1 MIYSPLQVAIFIL
14 VSLLQA
20 LQVIQFVHEIAHL
33 VLQRCNLSVAL
44 GKLLLFAL
52 QIECLLVNQSV
63 KLLDLI
69 EGLGDFKF
77 EVANVAAEV
86 ITLVC
91 LNLVRD
97 IKSVD
102 LFKVFPVALSEG
114 SQLVIRLSLL

>member
-1 MIYSPLQVAIFIL
+1 M
-14 VSLLQA
+14 
-20 LQVIQFVHEIAHL
+20 IQFVHEIAHL

-52 QIECLLVNQSV
+52 KIECLLVNQSV

-97 IKSVD
+97 IQPVD

-114 SQLVIRLSLL
+114 SQLVIRLSFL

>member
-1 MIYSPLQVAIFIL
+1 M
-14 VSLLQA
+14 
-20 LQVIQFVHEIAHL
+20 IQFVHEIAHL
-33 VLQRCNLSVAL
+33 VLQRCDLSIAL

-77 EVANVAAEV
+77 EVTDVSAEV
-86 ITLVC
+86 VALICLDLVSH
-91 LNLVRD
+91 

-102 LFKVFPVALSEG
+102 FFKVFPIALSEG

>member
-1 MIYSPLQVAIFIL
+1 M
-14 VSLLQA
+14 
-20 LQVIQFVHEIAHL
+20 IQFVHEIAHL

-91 LNLVRD
+91 LDLVRN
-97 IKSVD
+97 IESVN
-102 LFKVFPVALSEG
+102 LFKVFPVAFPKG
-114 SQLVIRLSLL
+114 SQFIICLPFL

>member
-1 MIYSPLQVAIFIL
+1 MVQL
-14 VSLLQA
+14 
-20 LQVIQFVHEIAHL
+20 VHEIAHL
-33 VLQRCNLSVAL
+33 VLQRCDLSVTL

-77 EVANVAAEV
+77 KVANVAAEV
-86 ITLVC
+86 ITLVR

-97 IKSVD
+97 IESID

-114 SQLVIRLSLL
+114 RQLVIRLSFL

>member
-1 MIYSPLQVAIFIL
+1 M
-14 VSLLQA
+14 
-20 LQVIQFVHEIAHL
+20 IQFVHEIAHL
-33 VLQRCNLSVAL
+33 IFQRCNLSVAL

-69 EGLGDFKF
+69 EGLGNFKF

-97 IKSVD
+97 IKPVD
-102 LFKVFPVALSEG
+102 LFKVFPIALSEG
-114 SQLVIRLSLL
+114 SQLVICLSFL